1 LPKADKP
8 YVWVDDNEGLKEA
21 ADAMEKA
28 SRLGVDTEADSRH
41 HYPEK
46 TCLIQVA
53 VGDIVYVIDPLAPTD
68 ITMLKGALEDRRI
81 EKIFHGADFDLR
93 GLNRD
98 WGIVCRNVF
107 DTNIA
112 ARFAGLERFGY
123 AALVEDLLGKT
134 IPKDPRLQ
142 KADWS
147 KRPLSD
153 EALEY
158 ASADVLYLDDV
169 RDALVDRIRHLGRSD
184 WVAEELERV
193 EQVRYSPPDLETA
206 YFSVKGA
213 HKLDGKALGVLKEL
227 WDLRESEA
235 RRLDRPPAFV
245 MPAEAMVTLASKPE
259 TDLADV
265 PSLGPPI
272 RRRLGG
278 AIGRAIKAGLAS
290 GPLKRPP
297 PQRPFL
303 PRPTHEEMER
313 LKKLKDWRTA
323 EGEKLSMD
331 PSLIWPMRSLER
343 LSRDPKALDEELASP
358 DVRRWQRHEFEPA
371 IRAVLGLG

>member
-1 LPKADKP
+1 MPAIAK
-8 YVWVDDNEGLKEA
+8 V
-21 ADAMEKA
+21 

-46 TCLIQVA
+46 TCLIQVST
-53 VGDIVYVIDPLAPTD
+53 GDFVYIIDPLAPVD
-68 ITMLKGALEDRRI
+68 VGVLRGVLEDPRV

-98 WGIVCRNVF
+98 WGFACRNVY

-134 IPKDPRLQ
+134 IAKDARLQ

-153 EALEY
+153 AALEY

-169 RDALVDRIRHLGRSD
+169 RDELDRRILELGRGE
-184 WVAEELERV
+184 WVAEELERI
-193 EQVRYSPPDLETA
+193 EQVRYTPPDPDTA
-206 YFSVKGA
+206 FYSVKGA
-213 HKLDGKALGVLKEL
+213 HKLDPKALGVLKPL
-227 WDLRESEA
+227 WELRETEA

-245 MPAEAMVTLASKPE
+245 ISAEALTALASNP
-259 TDLADV
+259 TMDLADV
-265 PSLGPPI
+265 PSLGVPT
-272 RRRLGG
+272 RRRLGP
-278 AIGRAIKAGLAS
+278 AIARAIKAGLDS
-290 GPLKRPP
+290 GPIRRPP

-303 PRPTHEEMER
+303 PRPTHDEAER

-323 EGEKLSMD
+323 EGEKRSMD
-331 PSLIWPMRSLER
+331 PSLLWPMRSLER
-343 LSRDPKALDEELASP
+343 LAHDPKAIEDELASP

-371 IRAVLGLG
+371 IRAVVASS